1 MTAVDYNVNNPEAAR
16 LLINEF
22 NEDLPPAG
30 QPLTDGVAVGGSGR
44 MAYINISFSSAVS
57 GVLSVTRTVGA
68 TTVTEK
74 LNGGRSVD
82 AGSLYVAT
90 IPSPAGQTINLV
102 YSVTNGKYTVAV
114 GAVVQNG

>member
-1 MTAVDYNVNNPEAAR
+1 MTAVDYNVNDPEAAR

-44 MAYINISFSSAVS
+44 MAYLNISFSSVVSAV
-57 GVLSVTRTVGA
+57 LTLTRTAGVA
-68 TTVTEK
+68 TVSEK
-74 LNGGRSVD
+74 LNGGTAIG
-82 AGSLYVAT
+82 AGVHYSAT
-90 IPSPAGQTINLV
+90 VPVVPGQTINLT
-102 YSVTNGKYTVAV
+102 YGDTGGKYTVAV